1 MKMKSLIRLNPKTYD
16 DTMSEF
22 LIDFISRLDVVSDV
36 LDDLRDRGEMSG
48 TELDKLVAQKYGMKG
63 FSVRPFLDSFKN
75 KGIRT
80 EVRKEECIKVKM
92 KHYEW
97 GRLYKTHEDDMFI
110 FVPIHRNPPYIIFHP
125 TIESTDRDM
134 VYLCGER
141 IVQVERKYYILEE

>member
-1 MKMKSLIRLNPKTYD
+1 MRMKSLIRLNPNAYD
-16 DTMSEF
+16 GTMNEF
-22 LIDFISRLDVVSDV
+22 LNALTSRLDVASDV
-36 LDDLRDRGEMSG
+36 LDDLRERGEMSG
-48 TELDKLVAQKYGMKG
+48 TELDKLMEQKYGMKG
-63 FSVRPFLDSFKN
+63 YSARPFLDSFKN

-97 GRLYKTHEDDMFI
+97 GRLYKTHEDNMFI
-110 FVPIHRNPPYIIFHP
+110 FVPIHQNPPYLIFHP